1 MEKITNIILSS
12 NPIYKGLLA
21 KLKSKTDLK
30 WIYVDKTDKLN
41 KNNFFQTDTKNINK
55 IFIPHW
61 SYKIPKVIYENYECV
76 LFHMTDLPFGR
87 GGSPLQ
93 NLIKMGFS
101 ETKISALRV
110 VQEIDAGPIY
120 LKENLI
126 LKGNATEIFERASKV
141 IEHMILKI
149 INKKIKPLPQVGNPT
164 FFERRKTFQSEIIEI
179 ENVEGLYDHI
189 RMLDYELY
197 PKAFLDYENFRL
209 VFENARLDIKK
220 EEIICNV
227 RISKK

>member
-1 MEKITNIILSS
+1 
-12 NPIYKGLLA
+12 
-21 KLKSKTDLK
+21 
-30 WIYVDKTDKLN
+30 
-41 KNNFFQTDTKNINK
+41 
-55 IFIPHW
+55 
-61 SYKIPKVIYENYECV
+61 
-76 LFHMTDLPFGR
+76 
-87 GGSPLQ
+87 
-93 NLIKMGFS
+93 MGFS

-164 FFERRKTFQSEIIEI
+164 FFKRRKTFQSEIIEI
-179 ENVEGLYDHI
+179 ENLKGLYDHI

-197 PKAFLDYENFRL
+197 PKAFLDYENFRI
-209 VFENARLDIKK
+209 VFENAKLDIKK